1 MSVQARLLPLLGL
14 LAIVPVV
21 LFGLGGIGLAAGVAV
36 VNVLIIVGCVHLAM
50 SGDGRLARLL
60 GVEG

>member
-1 MSVQARLLPLLGL
+1 M
-14 LAIVPVV
+14 
-21 LFGLGGIGLAAGVAV
+21 LFGVGRIGLAAGVAV
-36 VNVLIIVGCVHLAM
+36 GNVLIIVGCVHLAM